1 MPTDHGWKLLEPP
14 ALPAE
19 QASTMPVTGPPNLED
34 PHRDFIGSRWEWD
47 ST

>member
-1 MPTDHGWKLLEPP
+1 MPTDTRLKLLEPS

-19 QASTMPVTGPPNLED
+19 QASAMPVTGPPNLED
-34 PHRDFIGSRWEWD
+34 PLRDFVGSRWEWD